1 MHPANGRLAFAVRQ
15 ALVASFAIT
24 VAVPALA
31 QTVQRGEK
39 IEVTGSNIKRIEGET
54 ALPVT
59 VITRQDIDRMGAT
72 TTEDILK
79 RITSSTAMYSDSTQG
94 VGYAVS
100 NANLRGIG
108 ASSTL
113 VLLNGR
119 RLANQCRNDLP

>member
-1 MHPANGRLAFAVRQ
+1 MKPRIGRLSFAV
-15 ALVASFAIT
+15 AIAIAAGSVA
-24 VAVPALA
+24 A
-31 QTVQRGEK
+31 QQRER

-59 VITRQDIDRMGAT
+59 VITRQDIDRMGAV

-79 RITSSTAMYSDSTQG
+79 RITASTAMYSDSTQG

-119 RLANQCRNDLP
+119 RLANHAFGSIAGVTPARNAG